1 MKKVD
6 VIFPANINATIGPTG
21 TLRRLLKNKDYLKKR
36 GYELEIFTYDY
47 LVSGGKV
54 EAVDF
59 TKGLSQRSKVKQY
72 IKRNSFFS
80 MLFVL
85 RRMWKAKLLVEKY
98 ATLGRTPDIVIFH
111 EVDACYAYLK
121 QVKSPARKV
130 CFFHSNGK
138 RWEMFLK
145 SWPKLK
151 NSFFLNFLNKRMDF
165 VIRSLDR
172 YVFIARIGQQ
182 NFLRENPAIEASKT
196 VFFHNGIDDKPLVKG
211 GRDRSDFKYRLCC
224 TGTVCRRKGQYL
236 IIEALYRLDKEI
248 REQIHLSLFGTG
260 ADLSVLQDRVIEYK
274 LVDQVTF
281 YGNVANN
288 EIHEKLC
295 QEDIFVLMSD
305 NEGLPISIIEAMR
318 AGLPVISTNVAGI
331 PEQVEPLYNGVLIEP
346 NADALLEVLK
356 HINDYDWKTMGQN
369 SRRRFEKEFSF
380 DQMLRSYCDMLDLSV
395 K

>member
-6 VIFPANINATIGPTG
+6 VIFPAYINATIGPTG

-36 GYELEIFTYDY
+36 GYEVEIFTYDY

-248 REQIHLSLFGTG
+248 RDKWICSLSI
-260 ADLSVLQDRVIEYK
+260 A
-274 LVDQVTF
+274 
-281 YGNVANN
+281 
-288 EIHEKLC
+288 
-295 QEDIFVLMSD
+295 
-305 NEGLPISIIEAMR
+305 
-318 AGLPVISTNVAGI
+318 
-331 PEQVEPLYNGVLIEP
+331 
-346 NADALLEVLK
+346 
-356 HINDYDWKTMGQN
+356 
-369 SRRRFEKEFSF
+369 RR
-380 DQMLRSYCDMLDLSV
+380 
-395 K
+395 